1 MEMKNFKDWKMLDW
15 IIAGIVAISFV
26 SVPDWLL
33 EYNSYTIP
41 IILASIFLIYCFLSG
56 LYWAIHKKI
65 NMAIHYSLIVTLYIT
80 IATLYVIACN
90 SGM

>member
-65 NMAIHYSLIVTLYIT
+65 NMVIHYSLIVTLYIT

>member
-1 MEMKNFKDWKMLDW
+1 MEMNNFKDRKMLNW
-15 IIAGIVAISFV
+15 IIAGIVAMSFV

-41 IILASIFLIYCFLSG
+41 IILAIIFLIYCFLSG

-65 NMAIHYSLIVTLYIT
+65 NMVIHYSLIITLYLA
-80 IATLYVIACN
+80 IAILYVIASN